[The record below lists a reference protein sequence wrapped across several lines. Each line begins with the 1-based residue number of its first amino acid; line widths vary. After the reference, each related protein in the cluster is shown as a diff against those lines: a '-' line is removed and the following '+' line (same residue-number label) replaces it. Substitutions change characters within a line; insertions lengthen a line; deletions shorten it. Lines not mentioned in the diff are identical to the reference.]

1 MNIPYWLLRLLPMW
15 EFICPKCRK
24 GVKQSAHHCPH
35 CGEKFPLAIR
45 VPPSF
50 LKDPKKLEAYV
61 HKHVFPRVSEFERNY
76 LTKYFTEIFS
86 DGFEGVYYS
95 PWTGVG
101 TSGFTQA
108 FSAAQYHHGA
118 KSLIQTGYAAGQYA
132 EIYKTIAAAVEYYM
146 RAYIKLGTLGSG
158 NVTTWVGPCVLS
170 SADNNILGAGIRKES
185 DGSRNWCVVNGGMSP
200 HTAYHAADSTINADQ
215 WYCLEIYCYVAASPN
230 GIARLYVDGN
240 PTPVVNQTGITTN
253 AHGNIARGAILT
265 WTENGAYHTANCDFF
280 ADCVVVADAYI
291 GPEGGATL
299 QTVTDSLSL
308 SDSVLRHKPLLPI
321 TQALSL
327 SDSVFRNKTLTIAD
341 SVGATDSVK
350 GNKSPLIV
358 SDVLSLADLVNVIT
372 GAIIK
377 TVLDTIG
384 LADLALVNKPVAIA
398 DTVSVLDAIF
408 RHKPSVTVS
417 DAIGAAEVVLVAKL
431 LAVADSV
438 NLADVARVLKT
449 LNVSDSL
456 TLVDAVST
464 PSRVLQVTESI
475 SLTEVVEVGTGGVK
489 KTRLFLI
496 LGDLAV
502 QLAGD

>member
-1 MNIPYWLLRLLPMW
+1 MTAWQVGASTDD
-15 EFICPKCRK
+15 CRRENATFDTN
-24 GVKQSAHHCPH
+24 G
-35 CGEKFPLAIR
+35 IR
-45 VPPSF
+45 II
-50 LKDPKKLEAYV
+50 AG
-61 HKHVFPRVSEFERNY
+61 HR
-76 LTKYFTEIFS
+76 
-86 DGFEGVYYS
+86 DGLVD
-95 PWTGVG
+95 
-101 TSGFTQA
+101 
-108 FSAAQYHHGA
+108 
-118 KSLIQTGYAAGQYA
+118 
-132 EIYKTIAAAVEYYM
+132 
-146 RAYIKLGTLGSG
+146 GSG
-158 NVTTWVGPCVLS
+158 VRFL
-170 SADNNILGAGIRKES
+170 NITIPQG
-185 DGSRNWCVVNGGMSP
+185 
-200 HTAYHAADSTINADQ
+200 STINSAAISVRARVSDPSTGVKTKITGDDEDNAATFSDLTDYNGRPRTTAAVDWDPSEGWTADT
-215 WYCLEIYCYVAASPN
+215 WYDSVDISAVIQEIVNRAGWVSGNALALFWEDDGSASDNKKDCYSWDN
-230 GIARLYVDGN
+230 
-240 PTPVVNQTGITTN
+240 VNAN
-253 AHGNIARGAILT
+253 ACKLT
-265 WTENGAYHTANCDFF
+265 VTYTA
-280 ADCVVVADAYI
+280 
-291 GPEGGATL
+291 GGVL
-299 QTVTDSLSL
+299 KEVTDSLGL
-308 SDSVLRHKPLLPI
+308 SDSVLRHKTLLPI
-321 TQALSL
+321 TDVLGLADAVL
-327 SDSVFRNKTLTIAD
+327 RNKTLTIAD
-341 SVGATDSVK
+341 SVGAADSVK
-350 GNKSPLIV
+350 GDKSPLIV